1 MLKDSVKELDNFTLG
16 QRIQETRIQKGIKAL
31 DMAVEL
37 NISKDQYSRIE
48 NGRSVCS
55 TQKLYQIAQHL
66 DVSVDYLL
74 FGEQEEGLIVQ
85 ICVLLSGKNVKELE
99 RIKRVVEAI

>member
-16 QRIQETRIQKGIKAL
+16 QRIQEARIQKGIKAL

-74 FGEQEEGLIVQ
+74 FGEQEEGLIAQ

>member
-1 MLKDSVKELDNFTLG
+1 MLKENVRELDKLALG
-16 QRIQETRIQKGIKAL
+16 RRIQDARIKKGIKAL

-55 TQKLYQIAQHL
+55 TVKLHQIAQHL

-74 FGEQEEGLIVQ
+74 FGNEEKGLIAQ
-85 ICVLLSGKNVKELE
+85 ICLMLSSKNVKELE
-99 RIKRVVEAI
+99 QVKRVLEVI